1 MYWIKTSPHQTVKKK
16 KKKKGRKRQQCLFFE
31 EECVCSF
38 IQSCPTLCDSLDRS
52 LPGSLSMGLSRQE
65 YCSGLPFPTAGDLPN
80 PGMEPTSLMSPALAG
95 RFFTT
100 SATWEAQASCK
111 SIHIHRFWVG
121 NKMHIG

>member
-1 MYWIKTSPHQTVKKK
+1 MGVNYNVLDKNESTPNCKKK

-38 IQSCPTLCDSLDRS
+38 IQSCPTLCDSLDHS

-95 RFFTT
+95 RFFITVSPKT
-100 SATWEAQASCK
+100 PITEK
-111 SIHIHRFWVG
+111 
-121 NKMHIG
+121 